1 MPDKLTFKERIYL
14 IIFLIFVTT
23 FELYHVIIDTNPPM
37 LFRAAYTMIYL
48 LFAVMSPSLIPT
60 YTAVNLII
68 ERFSSSFGEFLPN
81 TMLFHI
87 VVILYGI
94 LASRAYN
101 KPQIRSYDKRPFR
114 LFLFLYFYGVV
125 SLLLHVN
132 VKPEFSFVIDGLFM
146 MLYLYALSL
155 SKTKYVKSILLWSV
169 SVMSIV
175 CMIGL
180 FNYDN
185 LVGEY
190 ATSLGDVDRLEWKD
204 ANYFSFFIGI
214 ILMFTLYLA
223 RYTKSKIYKRYLI
236 CSALLML
243 VTMVS
248 LISRGAIVA
257 LVISLLY
264 YFRKDIFSFRS
275 LGYAFAVAVF
285 LLALYYAGMMDG
297 LIMRFMSEDVQ
308 TGSGRTDIWQT
319 GLQTFFSK
327 DIMTIIFGA
336 GEGQAIKMTYI
347 NGQYW
352 SPHNNYLSMM
362 YNYGIIGLLIFCMWM
377 ISLFFHSRTRESR
390 GVVLFIAI
398 NSFTIVPFTYVSA
411 LWFMVPLIMV
421 WDKRIY
427 GRLQ

>member
-1 MPDKLTFKERIYL
+1 MQHINKDK
-14 IIFLIFVTT
+14 IFISLFLVFTVI
-23 FELYHVIIDTNPPM
+23 FELYHVVINTNPPM
-37 LFRAAYTMIYL
+37 IMRVIYTAVYL
-48 LFAVMSPSLIPT
+48 GFAIVSPALIPT
-60 YTAVNLII
+60 YTAINLIV

-81 TMLFHI
+81 TLLFHI
-87 VVILYGI
+87 AVLMFGRLSLKYSNSVFYTKSYDRRMLTSFLLLYIYGI
-94 LASRAYN
+94 IA
-101 KPQIRSYDKRPFR
+101 
-114 LFLFLYFYGVV
+114 
-125 SLLLHVN
+125 LLLHVN
-132 VKPEFSFVIDGLFM
+132 INPDFTFVINGAFM
-146 MLYLYALSL
+146 LLYLYLISRL
-155 SKTKYVKSILLWSV
+155 RDKYVKTIIKCSV
-169 SVMSIV
+169 AAMSIV
-175 CMIGL
+175 CLIGL

-248 LISRGAIVA
+248 LISLGAIVA

>member
-1 MPDKLTFKERIYL
+1 MQHINKDK
-14 IIFLIFVTT
+14 IFISLFLVFTVI
-23 FELYHVIIDTNPPM
+23 FELYHVVINTNPPM
-37 LFRAAYTMIYL
+37 IMRVIYTAVYL
-48 LFAVMSPSLIPT
+48 GFAIVSPALIPT
-60 YTAVNLII
+60 YTAINLIV

-81 TMLFHI
+81 TLLFHI
-87 VVILYGI
+87 AVLMFGRLSLKYSNSVFYTKSYDRRMLTSFLLLYIYGI
-94 LASRAYN
+94 IA
-101 KPQIRSYDKRPFR
+101 
-114 LFLFLYFYGVV
+114 
-125 SLLLHVN
+125 LLLHVN
-132 VKPEFSFVIDGLFM
+132 INPDFTFVINGAFM
-146 MLYLYALSL
+146 LLYLYLISRL
-155 SKTKYVKSILLWSV
+155 RDKYVKTIIKCSV
-169 SVMSIV
+169 AAMSIV
-175 CMIGL
+175 CLIGL

-243 VTMVS
+243 VTMFS